1 MQCRLHIG
9 FLRFRERFRNVRSSS
24 NRLFSI
30 VWMALASVSFMAGQ
44 NTLPALAK
52 GVTLEQKLNS
62 PVPLDLTF
70 RDEGNQ
76 VVPLRTYF
84 GEKPVVLALVY
95 YRCPN
100 LCSLTLTEM
109 VHSLRRVA
117 FEPGRDY
124 NVVVVSIDPLENA
137 QLATAT
143 PSAAMAPPHTLD
155 KAGPAGRALVAE
167 TPISQPSA

>member
-100 LCSLTLTEM
+100 
-109 VHSLRRVA
+109 R
-117 FEPGRDY
+117 
-124 NVVVVSIDPLENA
+124 
-137 QLATAT
+137 
-143 PSAAMAPPHTLD
+143 
-155 KAGPAGRALVAE
+155 
-167 TPISQPSA
+167 